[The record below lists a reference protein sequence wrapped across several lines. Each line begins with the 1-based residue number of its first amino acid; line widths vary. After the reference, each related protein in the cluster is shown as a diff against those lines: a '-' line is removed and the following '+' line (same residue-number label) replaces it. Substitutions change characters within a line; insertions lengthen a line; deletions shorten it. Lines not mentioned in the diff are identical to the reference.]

1 MPAEDFLKKAAVCRK
16 ACWSLFLCRSS
27 AVCEKGRLQVYRL
40 DLFTINILCKLFNC
54 KCFYIER
61 G

>member
-1 MPAEDFLKKAAVCRK
+1 MPAEDFLKKAAVF
-16 ACWSLFLCRSS
+16 FLCRSS

-54 KCFYIER
+54 KCF
-61 G
+61 